1 MSHILRGL
9 REIAWGAHKQE
20 TRGSWREGLR
30 NQRDW
35 QRKKKSDREHTHQ
48 RRAARGGAAVW
59 DMQARGAEGRDRKV
73 VVGRSCMLL
82 LELLWRGE
90 RSTGEEPLCW

>member
-1 MSHILRGL
+1 
-9 REIAWGAHKQE
+9 
-20 TRGSWREGLR
+20 
-30 NQRDW
+30 
-35 QRKKKSDREHTHQ
+35 
-48 RRAARGGAAVW
+48 
-59 DMQARGAEGRDRKV
+59 MQARGAEGRDGKV